1 MKCATASLAVAH
13 FQGDLMPRTIAQNRG
28 KIRPDQVIFPIDET
42 AIENGMP
49 ADLKGGCYVCA
60 LETDCTE
67 INALLFSIRSGEF
80 AKNRIIAP
88 PPWMTGRNKLPGPS
102 TLRKRASWALRAKR
116 WLNANGLGIAEFEEI
131 HVKKFGD
138 DLMAEGL
145 TPGAAGNIQM
155 SLLYMRQVQVWSG
168 SAPPLLLSTSILR
181 GVPKA
186 HPRYGKS
193 FLTNIKQPEYVPPAY
208 IERRHRSHIVENE
221 VDMAEQIAMDLLVGS
236 GLRRGDTEGVR
247 VDAVPRLKAAHP
259 SMPNFFRVIGKG
271 NKARRAE
278 ISLENIRRI
287 EHYKIAIRPKRIET
301 FKRLNPGDEEPTALL
316 LNRRNGRPMQ
326 GQTVY
331 RTFKRGARVC
341 GIPEARPQWAR
352 HAYVA
357 DYIANAL
364 ADEMDWCEQNGVP
377 YIEKLALESIKFEL
391 TQRVGHESFIT
402 TEGYARNV
410 RVAVREI
417 RLERK
422 AARERG
428 NQ

>member
-1 MKCATASLAVAH
+1 MV
-13 FQGDLMPRTIAQNRG
+13 GTIAQKRE
-28 KIRPDQVIFPIDET
+28 KIRPDQVIFPIDEQ
-42 AIENGMP
+42 AIANGMP
-49 ADLKGGCYVCA
+49 ADLKGGWYVCE
-60 LETDCTE
+60 LGTDCTP
-67 INALLFSIRSGEF
+67 INALLFAIKRGEF
-80 AKNRIIAP
+80 AKQRIVSP
-88 PPWMTGRNKLPGPS
+88 PPWLSGRNKMPGPS
-102 TLRKRASWALRAKR
+102 SLRKRGSWTLRAKR
-116 WLNANGLGIAEFEEI
+116 WLDANGLGIAEFEEI
-131 HVKKFGD
+131 HVKKLGD

-155 SLLYMRQVQVWSG
+155 SLLYMRQVQVWNG
-168 SAPPLLLSTSILR
+168 SAPPLVLSISILR
-181 GVPKA
+181 GVPKT
-186 HPRYGKS
+186 HPQYGKS

-208 IERRHRSHIVENE
+208 IERSHRSHIVEIE
-221 VDMAEQIAMDLLVGS
+221 QDAAKQIALHFVVGS

-247 VDAVPRLKAAHP
+247 VDAVPRLRAAHP

-278 ISLENIRRI
+278 LSLEVIRKI
-287 EHYKIAIRPKRIET
+287 EHYKIAIRPKRVET
-301 FKRLNPGDEEPTALL
+301 YKRLNNTDEEPAALL
-316 LNRRNGRPMQ
+316 LNPRNGRPMQ
-326 GQTVY
+326 GQTIY
-331 RTFKRGARVC
+331 RTFKRGAKVC

-357 DYIANAL
+357 DYIASAL
-364 ADEMDWCEQNGVP
+364 ADEMDWCEENGVP
-377 YIEKLALESIKFEL
+377 YIEKLALEAIKFEL
-391 TQRVGHESFIT
+391 AQRVGHESFIT